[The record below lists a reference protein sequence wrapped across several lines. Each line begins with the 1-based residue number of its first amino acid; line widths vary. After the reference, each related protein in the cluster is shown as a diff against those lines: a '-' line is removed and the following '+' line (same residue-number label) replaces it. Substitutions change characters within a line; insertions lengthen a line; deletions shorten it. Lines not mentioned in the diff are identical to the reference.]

1 MAGLL
6 GAVLW
11 GPGEAWALSF
21 GRLSVQSS
29 LGEPLRAEVQ
39 VNSITPAEEA
49 SLRLRL
55 ASPGSYRAA
64 GIEFD
69 DVLSGARVS
78 FVRQAD
84 GRPVIQLR
92 TDRPVSNVF
101 VDVLVEARR
110 ASGQQVLGYTLL
122 VNPAVADAPAA
133 GGSAPA
139 PAVLG
144 TAPAQDAANSQSGAA
159 VPAPGNTHLVQPGE
173 TLLKVARQYR
183 ADGVSLDQ
191 MLAALFRANPQ
202 AFIGAN
208 MNRLKAG
215 AVLSLPSASDLSGV
229 SPAQAR
235 EMIEAHSVDFGA
247 YRAQLA
253 AAVPKAAQEPAAS
266 RQDAGRVEARVKDRK
281 TEAAPTPDQL
291 KLSQAGVK
299 AASSPEASLSKQA
312 AAKAAAEREAELVRN
327 MQALKQLQQMS
338 SASATAGAAAKPA
351 TSSDTAPAATAPAA
365 VASAA
370 SSPAMEAATKAAVPE
385 ASASAVAAAPAASAA
400 SGVAA
405 GPPVADKGLLDT
417 LLHSP
422 YTLAAGAGLVA
433 LLAAMGAYRL
443 WRGRRSSAGAT
454 FLASRFEEE
463 SALPLAS
470 QTRFAEELLAAK
482 DLQEDPNPQTMA
494 ELGVSGDVDPIAEA
508 DVYLSYGRDVQAE
521 EILRD
526 ALLQMPDRLDVRLKL
541 LEVLA
546 LRKDP
551 SAFEAEALAVH
562 EITTGVGPEWSH
574 VAAMG
579 RALDPGNPLYAEEL
593 SEFDAV
599 GQGLDDVTP
608 PAPEA
613 APVSSAED
621 AWDQQPAAMEAEDFA
636 LDMGTATSAPRP
648 ELDDGVG
655 VDARRAPPELPE
667 VDLGGVEVQ
676 ADMEEAIERAT
687 PPPAEHPLERKLALA
702 QEFMQIGDM
711 EGARDLADEVYAQ
724 ATGPLKEKARAL
736 LDDLG

>member
-1 MAGLL
+1 MGGLL
-6 GAVLW
+6 GVTLW
-11 GPGEAWALSF
+11 GSGSASAVSF

-29 LGEPLRAEVQ
+29 LGEPLKAEVQ
-39 VNSITPAEEA
+39 INSITPAEEA

-55 ASPGSYRAA
+55 ASPGAYRSA

-69 DVLSGARVS
+69 EVLSGARVT
-78 FVRQAD
+78 FARQPD
-84 GRPVIQLR
+84 GRPVMQLR
-92 TDRPVSNVF
+92 TDRPVTNVF
-101 VDVLVEARR
+101 VDVLVEVRW

-122 VNPAVADAPAA
+122 VNPAGAGTPAA
-133 GGSAPA
+133 DGSAPTPTVFGSA
-139 PAVLG
+139 PSQEVA
-144 TAPAQDAANSQSGAA
+144 TAPAGAA
-159 VPAPGNTHLVQPGE
+159 AATAGSTHLVQPGE

-183 ADGVSLDQ
+183 AEGVSLDQ

-202 AFIGAN
+202 AFMGSN

-215 AVLSLPSASDLSGV
+215 AVLTLPSPSDLAGV

-235 EMIEAHSVDFGA
+235 DMIEAHSADFGA

-253 AAVPKAAQEPAAS
+253 AAVPKAAPETAAS

-281 TEAAPTPDQL
+281 SEAAPTPDQL

-312 AAKAAAEREAELVRN
+312 AAKAAAEREAELLRN
-327 MQALKQLQQMS
+327 MQALKQLQQMAA
-338 SASATAGAAAKPA
+338 ASAPTEPAVKPA
-351 TSSDTAPAATAPAA
+351 PP
-365 VASAA
+365 
-370 SSPAMEAATKAAVPE
+370 
-385 ASASAVAAAPAASAA
+385 VAAAPAVAAALPASAA

-405 GPPVADKGLLDT
+405 SPPAADKGLLDT
-417 LLHSP
+417 LLHST
-422 YTLAAGAGLVA
+422 YTVVAGAALVA
-433 LLAAMGAYRL
+433 LLAALGAYRL
-443 WRGRRSSAGAT
+443 WRGRRSSASAA

-463 SALPLAS
+463 SASPMAS
-470 QTRFAEELLAAK
+470 QTRFADELLAAK
-482 DLQEDPNPQTMA
+482 DLQEDPNPQTLA

-526 ALLQMPDRLDVRLKL
+526 ALLQMPDRLDVRVKL

-546 LRKDP
+546 LRKEP
-551 SAFEAEALAVH
+551 LSFEPQALEVH
-562 EITTGVGPEWSH
+562 EITGGVGPEWAH

-579 RALDPGNPLYAEEL
+579 RALDPDNPLYADGS

-599 GQGLDDVTP
+599 GQGLEDASP
-608 PAPEA
+608 PPPEA
-613 APVSSAED
+613 APVSTAAD
-621 AWDQQPAAMEAEDFA
+621 AWDQEPAAVEADDFS
-636 LDMGTATSAPRP
+636 LEMGSATSAARP
-648 ELDDGVG
+648 ELDDGPG
-655 VDARRAPPELPE
+655 ADARRASAEPPE

-676 ADMEEAIERAT
+676 ADVEEAIERAT

-702 QEFMQIGDM
+702 HEFMQIGDM

-724 ATGPLKEKARAL
+724 AAGPLKDKARAL

>member
-1 MAGLL
+1 
-6 GAVLW
+6 
-11 GPGEAWALSF
+11 
-21 GRLSVQSS
+21 
-29 LGEPLRAEVQ
+29 
-39 VNSITPAEEA
+39 
-49 SLRLRL
+49 
-55 ASPGSYRAA
+55 
-64 GIEFD
+64 
-69 DVLSGARVS
+69 
-78 FVRQAD
+78 
-84 GRPVIQLR
+84 
-92 TDRPVSNVF
+92 
-101 VDVLVEARR
+101 
-110 ASGQQVLGYTLL
+110 
-122 VNPAVADAPAA
+122 
-133 GGSAPA
+133 
-139 PAVLG
+139 
-144 TAPAQDAANSQSGAA
+144 
-159 VPAPGNTHLVQPGE
+159 
-173 TLLKVARQYR
+173 
-183 ADGVSLDQ
+183 
-191 MLAALFRANPQ
+191 
-202 AFIGAN
+202 
-208 MNRLKAG
+208 
-215 AVLSLPSASDLSGV
+215 
-229 SPAQAR
+229 
-235 EMIEAHSVDFGA
+235 MIEAHSVDFGA

-351 TSSDTAPAATAPAA
+351 TSSDTAPAATAPPA

-579 RALDPGNPLYAEEL
+579 RALDPGNPLYAEGL

-613 APVSSAED
+613 APVSSAEE

-655 VDARRAPPELPE
+655 VDARRAPPEIPE

>member
-101 VDVLVEARR
+101 VDVLVEARW

-215 AVLSLPSASDLSGV
+215 AVLSLPSASDLAGV

-312 AAKAAAEREAELVRN
+312 AAKAAAEREAELLRN

-351 TSSDTAPAATAPAA
+351 TSSDTAPAATASAA

-385 ASASAVAAAPAASAA
+385 APASAVAVAPAASAA

-546 LRKDP
+546 LRKDT

-579 RALDPGNPLYAEEL
+579 RALDPGNPLYAEGL